1 MKNARHGM
9 PIASAALACAVAFV
23 GVATIAALAVAA
35 PGASDDARRALRFG
49 FAGVERSP
57 SAVVGITLNNA
68 RFAAGT
74 LVCAAAFPRLGA
86 WARAL
91 VDGLLAALLVL
102 NAVAVGV
109 AIGAYGTR
117 VICATAPHLPIELSA
132 LSLAAGA
139 YVHARVH
146 AVSAGTLVA
155 IAAGCA
161 LLLGAAA
168 TVETYVSGTGGPR

>member
-1 MKNARHGM
+1 M
-9 PIASAALACAVAFV
+9 PIAEAAVACSVAFV
-23 GVATIAALAVAA
+23 CVVAVAALAVAA
-35 PGASDDARRALRFG
+35 AGASDDARRALHFS

-57 SAVVGITLNNA
+57 SAIAGITLHNA

-74 LVCAAAFPRLGA
+74 LVCAGAFPRLGA
-86 WARAL
+86 RTRAL
-91 VDGLLAALLVL
+91 LDGLLVALLVL

-117 VICATAPHLPIELSA
+117 VMSATALHLPIELGA

-139 YVHARVH
+139 YVQARVD